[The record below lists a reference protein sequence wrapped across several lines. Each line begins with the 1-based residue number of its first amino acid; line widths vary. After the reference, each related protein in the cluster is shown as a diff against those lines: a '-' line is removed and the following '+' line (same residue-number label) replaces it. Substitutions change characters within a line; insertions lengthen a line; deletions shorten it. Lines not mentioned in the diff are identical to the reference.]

1 MQIRRITKL
10 GAPTAT
16 PASVGSTTKVA
27 RPQPKGLK
35 ARFQPLGVS
44 SDMGTLGL
52 DAEDEDDVEMYDAP
66 DTGST
71 PKASKKTGKSTKDS
85 TEPKQSA
92 SKSKKSKRKHS
103 VSEDEDAAAAEQLL
117 EESVSAVTKSK
128 KQKTASLGSPDL
140 GSEPALPALRQT
152 FVAPPPVPGS
162 SATVDAASTPAKK
175 AKKSKTSKST
185 TTPAT
190 PFSSSQIASN
200 SMKETPVP
208 VPSVPSLLKSA
219 SSTGTPAEKK
229 TKKKKTKADATGS
242 PA

>member
-1 MQIRRITKL
+1 MQIRRITQI
-10 GAPTAT
+10 GATTAT
-16 PASVGSTTKVA
+16 PASVGSTTKVP

-52 DAEDEDDVEMYDAP
+52 DTDDEDDVEMQDAP
-66 DTGST
+66 ATGST
-71 PKASKKTGKSTKDS
+71 PKASQKTGKSTKDS
-85 TEPKQSA
+85 ADPKQSA

-103 VSEDEDAAAAEQLL
+103 ISDDEDAAAAEQLM

-128 KQKTASLGSPDL
+128 KQKTASRGSPDL

-152 FVAPPPVPGS
+152 FVAPPPIPGS
-162 SATVDAASTPAKK
+162 SATADAASTPAKK
-175 AKKSKTSKST
+175 AKKTKTSKSVT
-185 TTPAT
+185 KPAT
-190 PFSSSQIASN
+190 PLPSSQVSGN
-200 SMKETPVP
+200 SKKETPIP
-208 VPSVPSLLKSA
+208 VPSIPSLLKSA

-229 TKKKKTKADATGS
+229 TKKNRTKAVATGS